1 MTSTEQ
7 NSIKKHQVIIYGAGG
22 YGGVGLVENL
32 LTHPGVE
39 ISALVSREGAGE
51 SYSKLYPHLIGRM
64 DKVIEHAQ
72 SFNPEGR
79 GDLVFFSTPDG
90 VGQKLAKKY
99 LDAGIKVIDFSG
111 DFRFDD
117 NKTYRAYSAWQ
128 QGETDHYDATL
139 LSKSTYGMVELNR
152 DKIKKS
158 SIVGN
163 PGCMAVSCLL
173 ALLPLC
179 KEKLIRIDSI
189 VCDVKTGISG
199 AGKKPKPGFHFPAAS
214 ENAYPYKIAKHQH
227 IYEIEKNLSD
237 AAETKVQI
245 QFTPHVIPL
254 VRGIISTNYCKL
266 NENVTEQD
274 VEKAFEKIYK
284 NDPFVAYHLND
295 GGLDLARVKGSNR
308 CDLGVFY
315 DSRTHSLT
323 VTSLIDNLQK
333 GQSGNAV
340 QVMNLMLGHEET
352 AGLLNQTRYP

>member
-1 MTSTEQ
+1 MTLTEQ
-7 NSIKKHQVIIYGAGG
+7 NNLKKHRVIIYGAGG

-32 LTHPGVE
+32 LTHPTVE
-39 ISALVSREGAGE
+39 ISALVSREGAG
-51 SYSKLYPHLIGRM
+51 SAYSHLYPHLKGQM
-64 DKVIEHAQ
+64 DLVVEHAE
-72 SFNPEGR
+72 SFEPKGR

-90 VGQKLAKKY
+90 VGQTLAKKY
-99 LDAGIKVIDFSG
+99 LDYGIKVIDFSG
-111 DFRFDD
+111 DFRFD
-117 NKTYRAYSAWQ
+117 NNETYRAYSAWQ
-128 QGETDHYDATL
+128 QGEADHADASL
-139 LSKSTYGMVELNR
+139 LNESIYGMVELNR
-152 DKIKKS
+152 DKIKETRV
-158 SIVGN
+158 VGN

-179 KEKLIRIDSI
+179 KERLIKYDSI

-227 IYEIEKNLSD
+227 IYEIEKNLTD
-237 AAETKVQI
+237 AADTEVQI

-266 NENVTEQD
+266 NKDVTEED
-274 VEKAFEKIYK
+274 VEMAFEKLYK
-284 NDPFVAYHLND
+284 NDPFVTYHMND
-295 GGLDLARVKGSNR
+295 GTLDLSRVKGSNR
-308 CDLGVFY
+308 CDLGVFF
-315 DSRTHSLT
+315 DRRTHSLT

-340 QVMNLMLGHEET
+340 QVMNLMLGCDET